1 MRTEL
6 ITEAHRN
13 WLQENLNTTFEEVEN
28 MGDEELGKLCNDLLM
43 LECDALD
50 DERDDLDII
59 NEVQDIIFD
68 EVPDDPEIN
77 SE

>member
-6 ITEAHRN
+6 ITDAHRE
-13 WLQENLNTTFEEVEN
+13 WLKENLNTTFEDIEN
-28 MGDEELGKLCNDLLM
+28 MGDEELEKLCNDLLM

-59 NEVQDIIFD
+59 EEVQDIIFD
-68 EVPDDPEIN
+68 EVPENDED
-77 SE
+77 